1 MPGLRLAFLDVC
13 KVNGLFTLPP
23 HLPSSPICKTTWP
36 PDGAGLPSSQSAGSP
51 VSLFLT
57 STPRLSG
64 SLAYRVA
71 SRESLDSVTP
81 APEGPGP
88 GVWCVQ
94 SQEDKP
100 AQASPQGALR
110 AVSPGRPAGCVSG
123 QTLWSGGPGRGEGLA
138 RGSPGGPLSSAPPV
152 PVGRSRDSTAPP
164 ALLRGP
170 CAAGGAPEECGLGVL
185 GVAPGHL
192 PPRRAGP
199 WLRARP
205 GEQRPRRATGVA
217 L

>member
-1 MPGLRLAFLDVC
+1 MPGLRLAFLDVY

-23 HLPSSPICKTTWP
+23 HLHSSPICKTTWP
-36 PDGAGLPSSQSAGSP
+36 PDGAGLPSSQSAGPP

-57 STPRLSG
+57 STPHLSG
-64 SLAYRVA
+64 SLAFRAA
-71 SRESLDSVTP
+71 SRASLDSVTP

-100 AQASPQGALR
+100 AQASPRGTLR
-110 AVSPGRPAGCVSG
+110 AVSRDRPCGAEVRAG
-123 QTLWSGGPGRGEGLA
+123 GRGLLGGHLGA
-138 RGSPGGPLSSAPPV
+138 PVLSPACACGQVPGQHCAP
-152 PVGRSRDSTAPP
+152 AP
-164 ALLRGP
+164 LRGP
-170 CAAGGAPEECGLGVL
+170 CAAGGAPEERGLGVL

-205 GEQRPRRATGVA
+205 REQRPRRATGVA